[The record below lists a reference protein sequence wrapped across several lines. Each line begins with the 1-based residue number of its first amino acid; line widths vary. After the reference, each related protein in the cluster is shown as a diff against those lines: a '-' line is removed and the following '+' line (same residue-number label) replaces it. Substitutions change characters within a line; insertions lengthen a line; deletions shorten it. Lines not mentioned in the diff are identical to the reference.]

1 MTEPYE
7 RVIELPDASVVVSP
21 PPDFDPTPQ
30 IRRDTGT
37 YADGTPATTQAVY
50 PSRASWRSALAAV
63 LPIVLVV
70 AGVVPQVI
78 EIVLEE
84 VEGHNVVLPGWLYA
98 ALAVIALVAVLM
110 VKIVNRVM
118 LLPAWDELLTRMG
131 AGARP
136 PAPETQIQPLMAD
149 RKTGHKLTKR
159 SGLTIGALILLGV
172 TEILTWRDGQR
183 GGTVSENWWSLEA
196 AGSLG
201 WWLANGALVGFLL
214 WMVVHFPTKTLN
226 ATDLVGYIAVGVL
239 VAWLGFRFTTVWAA

>member
-7 RVIELPDASVVVSP
+7 QVVELPDGSVVVP
-21 PPDFDPTPQ
+21 PPDLDPTPHA
-30 IRRDTGT
+30 RRDTGT
-37 YADGTPATTQAVY
+37 YADGTAVTTQAIH
-50 PSRASWRSALAAV
+50 PDRASWRSALAALV
-63 LPIVLVV
+63 PVVLVV
-70 AGVVPQVI
+70 AGVVPQIV

-84 VEGHNVVLPGWLYA
+84 VDGHQVVLPAWLYA
-98 ALAVIALVAVLM
+98 ALTGVALIAVLL
-110 VKIVNRVM
+110 VKVVNRVM
-118 LLPAWDELLTRMG
+118 LLPAWDELLTRLG

-136 PAPETQIQPLMAD
+136 AASGITPLMAD
-149 RKTGHKLTKR
+149 RKTQHRLTKR
-159 SGLTIGALILLGV
+159 STLTIGALILLGV

-183 GGTVSENWWSLEA
+183 GGTISENWWSLEA

>member
-78 EIVLEE
+78 PPFLSFTIYRWDINVRMSTIIGFVGGGGIGYILKPRVDLGEWGEVGTLVL
-84 VEGHNVVLPGWLYA
+84 L
-98 ALAVIALVAVLM
+98 IAVAVW
-110 VKIVNRVM
+110 VM
-118 LLPAWDELLTRMG
+118 
-131 AGARP
+131 
-136 PAPETQIQPLMAD
+136 
-149 RKTGHKLTKR
+149 
-159 SGLTIGALILLGV
+159 
-172 TEILTWRDGQR
+172 
-183 GGTVSENWWSLEA
+183 
-196 AGSLG
+196 
-201 WWLANGALVGFLL
+201 
-214 WMVVHFPTKTLN
+214 
-226 ATDLVGYIAVGVL
+226 DLVSARIRERIV
-239 VAWLGFRFTTVWAA
+239 